1 MYTSVSETALLWSS
15 LTVDWFPS
23 SECKDGAVDQ
33 QVVLGTYTSGT
44 DKEYLAIGST
54 RFLVSKSAKGTNSQL
69 VINKRIDHDGEVN
82 RARIMPQNSNII
94 ATASVS
100 GDVYLFDHTKFPE
113 NPSGE
118 FSPTTTLSFHT
129 ENGYGLSWNYLEEG
143 KLLTSADDNK
153 IALWDTNNS
162 KEVLQKFTAHNDIV
176 NDVDWHHLNPNI
188 FASVSDDK
196 HLYIYDLRT
205 QSDFAGSVKAH
216 DDVVNSLAFSP
227 FSTYM
232 LATVSG
238 DQSGALWD
246 SRNLSLKLHS
256 LEGHADSVT
265 TVNWHPQKDGVL
277 ATSGA
282 DRRVII
288 WDITRIG
295 EEQAP
300 DDAEDGAPELLFM
313 HGGHTSSINDFR
325 WNPSHPWTVISVSDD
340 NIAQV
345 WTPSSNIIDSHSA
358 SLVPDSDLE

>member
-1 MYTSVSETALLWSS
+1 MYKSVSETALLWSS

-23 SECKDGAVDQ
+23 SESRDGMVNQ

-44 DKEYLAIGST
+44 DKEYLSIGT
-54 RFLVSKSAKGTNSQL
+54 ARFLISKDAKGTNSQL

-82 RARIMPQNSNII
+82 RARIMPQNPNII

-100 GDVYLFDHTKFPE
+100 GDVYLFDHTKFPD

-118 FSPTTTLSFHT
+118 FRPTATLAYHT

-143 KLLTSADDNK
+143 KLLTSSDDSK
-153 IALWDTNNS
+153 IALWDVNNPDT
-162 KEVLQKFTAHNDIV
+162 VLHTFNAHKDIV
-176 NDVDWHHLNPNI
+176 NDVEWHRLNPNL

-196 HLYIYDLRT
+196 WLYIYDLRT
-205 QSDFAGSVKAH
+205 QSDLAGRVKAH
-216 DDVVNSLAFSP
+216 DEPVNSLAFSP

-238 DQSGALWD
+238 DQTGALWD

-256 LEGHADSVT
+256 LEGHGDSVT
-265 TVNWHPQKDGVL
+265 SVNWHPQADGVL
-277 ATSGA
+277 ATAGA
-282 DRRVII
+282 DRRII
-288 WDITRIG
+288 LWDITRIG

-325 WNPSHPWTVISVSDD
+325 WNPQHPWTAISVSDD

-345 WTPSSNIIDSHSA
+345 WTPSANIVERHIAD
-358 SLVPDSDLE
+358 VIPDSSLE